1 MKRWSLVFF
10 WLGMGLLAWGLFHEG
25 WRFVWSR
32 AASLC
37 LSCMG
42 LE

>member
-1 MKRWSLVFF
+1 MKCWRFLLLVC
-10 WLGMGLLAWGLFHEG
+10 GLLLLCWGAWGGGF
-25 WRFVWSR
+25 RFVWSR

-42 LE
+42 LQ

>member
-1 MKRWSLVFF
+1 MKRWPQIVLWV
-10 WLGMGLLAWGLFHEG
+10 GMGLLTWGLLHGGF
-25 WRFVWSR
+25 RFVWSR